1 MFEHENNGRV
11 CVDVLKC
18 PNCQQS
24 ESKQQIIEME
34 NAMEIKLN

>member
-1 MFEHENNGRV
+1 MDECAWTYWNVQTVNK
-11 CVDVLKC
+11 L
-18 PNCQQS
+18 